1 MNLRHKD
8 FCVIILSHGRPHD
21 QATVATLN
29 RFGYTGD
36 WYIILD
42 NEDQTIP
49 VYKELYGEDK
59 IKVFDKEAV
68 MKSEAVDPMD
78 NFGVKKTVVYARY
91 ASYLVAKEM
100 GYKYFMMCED
110 DHDSLRW
117 RMNPEIEYSS
127 KMVSDDKKY
136 CALDQIIDTMLDYF
150 ITVPNIK
157 TLCMAQ
163 SGDYIGGGGS
173 RMAKDQYRRKA
184 MGTFIT
190 RVDDPI
196 DFPGTMNDDTTAY
209 TVNQAK
215 GELMLTTGFIAINT
229 KPTQKN
235 SGGNTDIYEAFGTYV
250 KTFYS
255 VMGHPSGVKVSVLFN
270 TSARKGVGPKTNDQ
284 FRIHHR
290 VSWNNTA
297 PKILRQNVK
306 KYLTS

>member
-1 MNLRHKD
+1 MSLQHKD
-8 FCVIILSHGRPHD
+8 FCVMIVSHGRPND
-21 QATVATLN
+21 QATVNTLN

-36 WYIILD
+36 WYIVLD
-42 NEDQTIP
+42 NEDASVEQ
-49 VYKELYGEDK
+49 YKALYGEDK
-59 IKVFDKEAV
+59 IKIFDKEAL
-68 MKSEAVDPMD
+68 MKSGKVDAMD
-78 NFGVKKTVVYARY
+78 NFQVKKTVVYARY
-91 ASYLVAKEM
+91 ACYDIAREM

-127 KMVSDDKKY
+127 KMVSDSKEY

-150 ITVPNIK
+150 DSAPIK

-173 RMAKDQYRRKA
+173 KMATDQYRRKA

-196 DFPGTMNDDTTAY
+196 HFPGTMNDDTTAY
-209 TVNQAK
+209 TMNQAK
-215 GELMLTTGFIAINT
+215 GELMLTTGFIAVNT

-270 TSARKGVGPKTNDQ
+270 TSARKGVGPKTNEN

-297 PKILRQNVK
+297 PKVIRENVK
-306 KYLTS
+306 KYLT

>member
-1 MNLRHKD
+1 M
-8 FCVIILSHGRPHD
+8 ILSHGRPND
-21 QATVATLN
+21 QATVKTLE

-36 WYIILD
+36 WFIVLD
-42 NEDQTIP
+42 NEDET
-49 VYKELYGEDK
+49 VDEYRALYGEDK

-68 MKSEAVDPMD
+68 MRSGKVNAMD
-78 NFGVKKTVVYARY
+78 NFFIKKTVVYARY
-91 ASYLVAKEM
+91 ACYEIAKEM

-117 RMNPEIEYSS
+117 RMNPEIDYSS
-127 KMVSDDKKY
+127 KMVSDSKDY

-150 ITVPNIK
+150 IAVPSIK

-173 RMAKDQYRRKA
+173 RMATDQYRRKA

-196 DFPGTMNDDTTAY
+196 KFSGSMNDDTTAY
-209 TVNQAK
+209 SMNAAM
-215 GELMLTTGFIAINT
+215 GELMLTTGFIAVNT

-270 TSARKGVGPKTNDQ
+270 TSARKNVGPKTNET

-290 VSWNNTA
+290 VSWNNVT
-297 PKILRQNVK
+297 PKIIRQNIK
-306 KYLTS
+306 KSLT